1 VRFGPFQFRIERGE
15 LTRDEEAIRLSE
27 REREILT
34 ILALARGGN
43 VEREALTGTNGA
55 ANERTVDVQMNR
67 LRRRIEDDPANPRY
81 VQTVRGVGY
90 RLVLD

>member
-1 VRFGPFQFRIERGE
+1 METLQQ
-15 LTRDEEAIRLSE
+15 
-27 REREILT
+27 ILT

-67 LRRRIEDDPANPRY
+67 LRRKIEVDPANPTFL
-81 VQTVRGVGY
+81 QTVRGVGY
-90 RLVLD
+90 RLVID